1 VGGWVGGGARGT
13 GERGRNIESFPA
25 NAAPARA
32 GLRTRRRIPTA
43 RRGVA
48 GCNAHRVEVTYQ
60 MNINKRAQPPPSTPD
75 FSLSL
80 SLSLLLLSFFL
91 SRICVETNF
100 ISAGVARARTRTTAR
115 IRFFLPAAPLAAV
128 PNPGYGRSKW
138 PGEKKMPSSRIF
150 SSRRETLR
158 TSSSSL

>member
-1 VGGWVGGGARGT
+1 VGGGARGT

-32 GLRTRRRIPTA
+32 GLRSRRRIPTA

-80 SLSLLLLSFFL
+80 SLSLSPPPLFL
-91 SRICVETNF
+91 SLSYMRGETNF